1 MIKFKLINI
10 CLLLGLLTSC
20 SSVYRNHGFTPT
32 DGELSAI
39 VVGVATRSSVA
50 GAIGVPSTTGLTTSD
65 AIYYVSSKWRHYG
78 AAAPKTIERQ
88 IVAIQFDSVGVV
100 SNVSRYGLED
110 GKVIVLSRRITEG
123 GSGEISFIRQMMG
136 NVGRMEAEDFFG
148 DSN

>member
-1 MIKFKLINI
+1 
-10 CLLLGLLTSC
+10 
-20 SSVYRNHGFTPT
+20 
-32 DGELSAI
+32 LSAI

-50 GAIGVPSTTGLTTSD
+50 GAIGVPSTSGLTTSD

-78 AAAPKTIERQ
+78 AAAPKTVERQ

-100 SNVSRYGLED
+100 TNVSRYGLDD
-110 GKVIVLSRRITEG
+110 GKVVVLSRRITEG

>member
-1 MIKFKLINI
+1 M
-10 CLLLGLLTSC
+10 
-20 SSVYRNHGFTPT
+20 
-32 DGELSAI
+32 
-39 VVGVATRSSVA
+39 
-50 GAIGVPSTTGLTTSD
+50 
-65 AIYYVSSKWRHYG
+65 
-78 AAAPKTIERQ
+78 
-88 IVAIQFDSVGVV
+88 GVV